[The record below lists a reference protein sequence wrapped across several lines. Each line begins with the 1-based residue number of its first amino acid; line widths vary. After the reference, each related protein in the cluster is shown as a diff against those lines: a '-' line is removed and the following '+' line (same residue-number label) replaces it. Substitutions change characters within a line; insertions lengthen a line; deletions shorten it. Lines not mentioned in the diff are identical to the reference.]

1 MLLKTAPA
9 FGLLNTQ
16 VDNRIPFGSSQL
28 KGGNGLVAVCAAK
41 YSDDCEASINEQIN
55 RQMWTAVVVGARV
68 RPNDEMEKM
77 SKERNM
83 LFEKYSKEVE
93 VLKEE
98 VKDMLVVNDAGGGKS
113 ASEKMVLIDALERLG
128 VSYLFEKEIEEN
140 LEAMFK
146 NFEDNSHVF
155 HDDLFMV
162 SLHFRVFRQHG
173 YNLSSSIFKKFTNG
187 NGVFKE
193 TICNDMMGMLS
204 LYEATY
210 LKVHGEDILD
220 EAFHFTKVGLESLK
234 PHLSPR
240 LGEHVA
246 HALYQPLHRDIPRLQ
261 ARYYISFYENDPS
274 RNEKVLRLAKIDFN
288 RLQML
293 HKQELSHLIRWWKD
307 LDIRPHIPYARD
319 RIVEC
324 FLSGVSNYF
333 EPQYAFPRSIHS
345 KSMILI
351 SAFDDTYDAYGTYEE
366 LKLFTNAVQRWDDMD
381 AIDRLPTYMKG
392 FYAAVQKFF
401 GQLHEE
407 MSKQDQTY
415 AVRYLEEA
423 GFSLMGQQQT
433 QNTCNPHPHPRN
445 NHHSQAT
452 RNQVATLLSPDE
464 QPQPPIDHEK
474 SHQTLFLLQAQPIQ
488 STSHKMA
495 E

>member
-1 MLLKTAPA
+1 M
-9 FGLLNTQ
+9 Q
-16 VDNRIPFGSSQL
+16 
-28 KGGNGLVAVCAAK
+28 
-41 YSDDCEASINEQIN
+41 
-55 RQMWTAVVVGARV
+55 
-68 RPNDEMEKM
+68 
-77 SKERNM
+77 

-140 LEAMFK
+140 LEDMFK

-234 PHLSPR
+234 PHLSPH
-240 LGEHVA
+240 LGEHVT

-274 RNEKVLRLAKIDFN
+274 RNEKLLRLAKIDFN

-293 HKQELSHLIRWWKD
+293 HKQELSDLIRWWKD

-366 LKLFTNAVQRWDDMD
+366 LRLFTNAVQRWDDMD

-407 MSKQDQTY
+407 MSKQEQTY

-423 GFSLMGQQQT
+423 
-433 QNTCNPHPHPRN
+433 
-445 NHHSQAT
+445 
-452 RNQVATLLSPDE
+452 V
-464 QPQPPIDHEK
+464 PPSEWLNRACWDVGVG
-474 SHQTLFLLQAQPIQ
+474 
-488 STSHKMA
+488 STSPTVLKRKRPARLDIPVMSGWGGGLETSA
-495 E
+495 VVERREEVEVEVKREGWYSVYCKRGKREAMEDWYSTIANN